1 MRRIASDWHRVG
13 IAREA
18 VEPLVADYVARN
30 RADPYAGAEH
40 DRRFERE
47 LHAIADQ
54 HGMSD
59 AHRAELFGIAQE
71 MVDDATVAA
80 RAEVLEAIRRHRPQ
94 VIMVKQPSGCSP
106 VLWIAAILAALLII
120 R

>member
-1 MRRIASDWHRVG
+1 MQQIGSSWSRIG
-13 IAREA
+13 INRTA
-18 VEPLVADYVARN
+18 VEPLVSSYVARN

>member
-54 HGMSD
+54 HGAAAVFQRAGHDLGRRGAVRIHQHRQRVVRMRALACGVAHAGGMS
-59 AHRAELFGIAQE
+59 
-71 MVDDATVAA
+71 AA
-80 RAEVLEAIRRHRPQ
+80 RR
-94 VIMVKQPSGCSP
+94 
-106 VLWIAAILAALLII
+106 LAPAWN
-120 R
+120 